1 MIRPK
6 HLDMNRIEELFNEHF
21 TFNRDDLDKGF
32 TRWELTPKREPK
44 LYEEEH
50 DDEQ

>member
-6 HLDMNRIEELFNEHF
+6 HLDMDRIEELFNEHF
-21 TFNRDDLDKGF
+21 TFDKSELEKGY
-32 TRWELTPKREPK
+32 TMWEISPKRETK
-44 LYEEEH
+44 LYEES